1 MLFENKVAIVSGSGP
16 GLGKEVALGLARE
29 GADVVVAARR
39 ADGVAKVAAKVE
51 ALGRRAL
58 PLTCDVT
65 DPDACQALADQ
76 AAAEMGGVDVLV
88 ANAYHDGDMRT
99 VLDADLDAW
108 RTTLDVNLFGAVHMT
123 RAVAPHMKE
132 RGGGRIVMVN
142 TMSTE
147 RIQEGFGIYAASKS
161 ALKSITRTLALEL
174 GRDGIR
180 VNGVHPG
187 YIWGPQVKWYFEHL
201 AEERGTTPEE
211 VYADVAKDTALGY
224 LPPAKEI
231 ADVVLLLASDLASCV
246 TGQALGANGGQWF
259 H

>member
-1 MLFENKVAIVSGSGP
+1 MLFEGKVAVVAGSGP
-16 GLGKEVALGLARE
+16 GLGREVALGLARE

-39 ADGVAKVAAKVE
+39 EDKVAKVAAQVE

-58 PLTCDVT
+58 PVGCDVT
-65 DPDACQALADQ
+65 DPEACIALAER
-76 AAAEMGGVDVLV
+76 AAAELGGIDVLV
-88 ANAYHDGDMRT
+88 ANAYHDGDFSP
-99 VLDADLDAW
+99 VLAADLDTW
-108 RTTLDVNLFGAVHMT
+108 RTTLDVNLFGAVHVT
-123 RAVAPHMKE
+123 RAVAPHMAA

-147 RIQEGFGIYAASKS
+147 RIQPGFGIYAASKA

-187 YIWGPQVKWYFEHL
+187 YIWGPSVEWYFRHL
-201 AEERGTTPEE
+201 AEERGVTPED
-211 VYADVAKDTALGY
+211 VYAEVAAQTALGY
-224 LPPAKEI
+224 LPDAAEV
-231 ADVVLLLASDLASCV
+231 ASVVLLLASDLARCV
-246 TGQALGANGGQWF
+246 TGQALGANAGQWF